1 MKDPLQPE
9 GQPDESGAG
18 RVVPVDRLNVRQAA
32 AVHAFSWQASHRA
45 VCSGAF
51 LALHT
56 PERQEKYLL
65 EKMDQGSRVFLLL
78 APQPAGIVSVR
89 GGLIEDLYVLPE
101 CQGRGYGTRLL
112 RYAAGQCE
120 GAPTLWIL
128 ENNAR
133 AAGLYRK
140 EGFRETGARR
150 VHPGGVDEIEMRL
163 R

>member
-9 GQPDESGAG
+9 GRPDESGAG

-65 EKMDQGSRVFLLL
+65 E
-78 APQPAGIVSVR
+78 IR

-133 AAGLYRK
+133 ASGLYRK

-163 R
+163 ILFSDKNAESCMHL